1 MPNKQGFT
9 LIELLI
15 ALAVIGILA
24 TLGFSS
30 LINAQRNAQL
40 NEATAQFA
48 TDLQRARSEA
58 QRYNRNASLT
68 LSGDSSY
75 ILTLNGNATTRTL
88 PHGAQV
94 EVGEDVG
101 GVARG
106 EGGDEAVGGAARRL
120 AAVGVLHRRLRLRGA
135 RVVRRRRKRG
145 RDEDGQRRRP

>member
-94 EVGEDVG
+94 EVVSGADTVTYNAPYGEVDAPDRRFAISSPRVDEVRHVRVI
-101 GVARG
+101 GVTG
-106 EGGDEAVGGAARRL
+106 KVIN
-120 AAVGVLHRRLRLRGA
+120 
-135 RVVRRRRKRG
+135 
-145 RDEDGQRRRP
+145 Q